1 MLAFWIQYRNVI
13 MRTLYAAVLGVC
25 IWGVYLFMEQRK
37 KEGSEQALASA
48 ASVDDLR
55 KVTTEWAGT
64 AAAATAQF
72 RIADELRTAGKFD
85 EAATEYGNFA
95 QKNPTLPLLAAS
107 VAAQGITLEKA
118 GKQDEALATYKR
130 LQTNY
135 PKSGHVSVATL
146 GIARILAAK
155 GNRDE
160 AIAALDSLL
169 QGSHPFS
176 QDAIGR
182 AARDLQDDL
191 KNPNARKT
199 GGTPRPAPAP
209 APAPTPGA
217 PNNRPSP
224 LLPVPPG
231 ATPPV
236 PAPAPAPEAAKPATP
251 APAPAPEAAKP
262 ATPAPAPAPEAAKP
276 ATPAPA
282 PAPEPPK

>member
-1 MLAFWIQYRNVI
+1 MLAFWIQYRKVI
-13 MRTLYAAVLGVC
+13 MRTVYAAVLGVC
-25 IWGVYLFMEQRK
+25 IWGVYLFVEQRK

-48 ASVDDLR
+48 GSVDELR
-55 KVTTEWAGT
+55 KVTTDWAGT
-64 AAAATAQF
+64 AASATAQF
-72 RIADELRTAGKFD
+72 RIADELHTAGKFD
-85 EAATEYGNFA
+85 EAATEYRNFA
-95 QKNPTLPLLAAS
+95 QNNPTHPLLAAS
-107 VAAQGITLEKA
+107 VAALGVTLEKA

-130 LQTNY
+130 IQTNY
-135 PKSGHVSVATL
+135 PKSAHVSVATL
-146 GIARILAAK
+146 GVARILAAK

-176 QDAIGR
+176 QDAIAR

-209 APAPTPGA
+209 APAPAPTPGA
-217 PNNRPSP
+217 PNSRPSP
-224 LLPVPPG
+224 LLPVTPG

-236 PAPAPAPEAAKPATP
+236 PAPEAAKPATP

-262 ATPAPAPAPEAAKP
+262 ATPAPAPAPEAPKP
-276 ATPAPA
+276 A
-282 PAPEPPK
+282 APEPPK